1 VLDYAGL
8 KRRLNGISSIRR
20 KLSLGNLQKISKAL
34 AITLS
39 ELFKTVEKR
48 VEAGGRVA
56 VRWPEKRQPLVSR

>member
-1 VLDYAGL
+1 MGKDFTSRCVPLSASIPRRTVLDYAGL

-39 ELFKTVEKR
+39 ELF
-48 VEAGGRVA
+48 
-56 VRWPEKRQPLVSR
+56 